1 MSPLWKESTFECHV
15 FRKFSPQSLQSWIL
29 LTLREH
35 AQMLSQLQMVLLM
48 HFVGV
53 YSQTCYTECLKE
65 PTGDTTIVNMM
76 VVDAI
81 SDPALALVPGMA

>member
-1 MSPLWKESTFECHV
+1 MMT
-15 FRKFSPQSLQSWIL
+15 SL
-29 LTLREH
+29 
-35 AQMLSQLQMVLLM
+35 

-65 PTGDTTIVNMM
+65 ATGDATIVNIM

-81 SDPALALVPGMA
+81 SDPFLLSYQGWLDVKIMEFNGHLRRADPREI